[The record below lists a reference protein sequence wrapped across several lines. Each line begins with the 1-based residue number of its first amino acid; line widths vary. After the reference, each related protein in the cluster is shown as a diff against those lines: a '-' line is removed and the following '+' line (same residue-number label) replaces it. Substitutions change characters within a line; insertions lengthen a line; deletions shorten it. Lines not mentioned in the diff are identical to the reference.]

1 MRTRRTD
8 SSMLRL
14 LIISDFT
21 EAFPSKLLKGIVN
34 YSRRKEQ
41 WSICRMPPA
50 YKKLIGIPG
59 VVQWAKSWGAD
70 AVIGQ
75 FEETDDVG
83 LFAKNGIVAVA
94 QDFKKRFTTIP
105 NITADYIG
113 TGQMA
118 ARFFL
123 GRGFRH
129 FGFFGFRNVCWSDE
143 RLEGFRRE
151 IEAAG
156 FGDSLH
162 TYNLQDIDHLWYY
175 ERDELSKWLRSVPK
189 PIAVMACDDNQGNN
203 LVEACHAAGVRIPHE
218 LSVIGVDND
227 ELLCS
232 LGSTPLSSIQVNI
245 EEGGYRTAEMIERRV
260 LNPDA
265 PVEDI
270 VLTPVKIVGRMS
282 TAAFATDDVQIQKA
296 VRFIHQH
303 DMRKISVQDV
313 MGEVALSRR
322 LLERR
327 FKSVT
332 GQTIYQYITDLK
344 LKRFAERM
352 LDSDEQLIDIA
363 VSLGETDTKSI
374 SRRFKQLYGCAP
386 GEWRQKN
393 QKTIHYDP

>member
-1 MRTRRTD
+1 
-8 SSMLRL
+8 MLRL

-21 EAFPSKLLKGIVN
+21 EAFPSKLLKGIVS

-41 WSICRMPPA
+41 WGICRMPPA

-59 VVQWAKSWGAD
+59 VVQWAKSWRAD

-75 FEETDDVG
+75 FDETDDVD

-94 QDFKKRFTTIP
+94 QDYKKRFTTIP

-113 TGQMA
+113 TGRMA
-118 ARFFL
+118 ARYYID
-123 GRGFRH
+123 RGFHH
-129 FGFFGFRNVCWSDE
+129 FGFFGFSHVCWSDE
-143 RLEGFRRE
+143 RLEGFRQE

-162 TYNLQDIDHLWYY
+162 TYNMQDIDHLWYY
-175 ERDELSKWLRSVPK
+175 EQEQLTRWLKSIPK
-189 PIAVMACDDNQGNN
+189 PIGIMACDDNQGNN
-203 LVEACHAAGVRIPHE
+203 LVEACHAAGIKIPYD
-218 LSVIGVDND
+218 LSVMGVDND

-245 EEGGYRTAEMIERRV
+245 EEGGFQTAQLIERRV
-260 LNPDA
+260 QNPGL

-270 VLTPVKIVGRMS
+270 VLRPVKIVGRIS
-282 TAAFATDDVQIQKA
+282 TASFATNDLQIQKA
-296 VRFIHQH
+296 VKFIHQN
-303 DMRKISVQDV
+303 DNRKISVEDV
-313 MGEVALSRR
+313 MEKVAMSRR

-344 LKRFAERM
+344 LKRFCQMM
-352 LDSDEQLIDIA
+352 LDSDEPLNDIA
-363 VSLGETDTKSI
+363 VALGETDTKSI
-374 SRRFKQLYGCAP
+374 SRRFKQIYGATP
-386 GEWRQKN
+386 GEWRQQN
-393 QKTIHYDP
+393 QNR